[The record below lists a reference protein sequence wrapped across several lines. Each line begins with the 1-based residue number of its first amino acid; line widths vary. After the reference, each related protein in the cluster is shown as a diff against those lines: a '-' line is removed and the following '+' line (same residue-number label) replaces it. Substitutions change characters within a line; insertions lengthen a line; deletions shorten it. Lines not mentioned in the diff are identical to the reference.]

1 MKESSPSSS
10 LKSVGATVTS
20 MSPAPEEAMRA
31 GACESLPVEGGDEQ
45 DVGRSGTSSLIA
57 VPSCRLL
64 FLLSLPFST
73 PAGKRLPSL
82 RSNSSLTMK
91 FASEHG
97 SQPLTAGR
105 KATSFGA
112 RADSLAEG
120 RWRWARP
127 ERNNDESANRASSET
142 IKLFSSRMA
151 SEASESSSKTECSL
165 IDGRELRFELV
176 EKPERPEAEDAL
188 PDRLLTLDDL
198 TDEREL
204 RDDLD
209 EDDRLEPQSQWLG
222 PAAARPI
229 GPMHVFRWRAFE
241 RTYVLAIIASML
253 CIRASRNDRDACC
266 CRAPA
271 PAMDSSCA
279 HGTWGA
285 SIGTPQ

>member
-188 PDRLLTLDDL
+188 QN
-198 TDEREL
+198 ERGGAVAGL
-204 RDDLD
+204 ACRQKAGCSVAMHM
-209 EDDRLEPQSQWLG
+209 RGVVS
-222 PAAARPI
+222 ARTEW
-229 GPMHVFRWRAFE
+229 GAGE
-241 RTYVLAIIASML
+241 G
-253 CIRASRNDRDACC
+253 RASRHADGSVRKC
-266 CRAPA
+266 
-271 PAMDSSCA
+271 
-279 HGTWGA
+279 
-285 SIGTPQ
+285 